1 MNNDIMIYGIPYKGS
16 KNKLAEK
23 ILAVLPKAG
32 TLYDLFSGGMA
43 ITHAAMQG
51 NKYKKIVAND
61 INGEMGE
68 LFENAINGKYENDE
82 VWISREDFKMFKDG
96 DPYVKFA
103 WSFGFNG
110 ENYLYSKEIEP
121 IKKAMHKVYYAK
133 SPIGRKTALRG
144 LNDELIRIEE
154 EKSRIRDYIFHLC
167 KDCEVECVRRKDG
180 TPDTVILKKKLR
192 KELEGK
198 ILMYMRNALQESG
211 KTQADVDRFLGNQ
224 MAGHYFG
231 KSQFIIPA
239 FEHYE
244 RMKKIIPGLVKD
256 WAELKES
263 LESLESLESALYH
276 LESFSN
282 AERIKNLQNI
292 SGKEKLIRF
301 VGSYKDVP
309 IEKDSVVYC
318 DPPYINTKGYGCE
331 FDHEGFYDWLETLQ
345 VPVFISEY
353 WMPEDRFVCIKEFDH
368 KQSFSGTGA
377 KKVTERLF
385 VPKAQYKEEL
395 KLF

>member
-1 MNNDIMIYGIPYKGS
+1 MNNNIMIYGIPYKGS

-23 ILAVLPKAG
+23 ILAILPKAG

-68 LFENAINGKYENDE
+68 LFENAMNGKYENDE
-82 VWISREDFKMFKDG
+82 VWISREDFRMFKDG

-121 IKKAMHKVYYAK
+121 IKKAMHKVCYAK

-144 LNDELIRIEE
+144 LGDELIRIEE
-154 EKSRIRDYIFHLC
+154 EKLRLRDYIFHLC
-167 KDCEVECVRRKDG
+167 KVCEVECVRRKDG
-180 TPDTVILKKKLR
+180 TPDTVKLKKKL
-192 KELEGK
+192 KQELEGE

-231 KSQFIIPA
+231 KSQFLIPTV
-239 FEHYE
+239 EHYE
-244 RMKKIIPGLVKD
+244 RMKNIIPGLVKD

-263 LESLESLESALYH
+263 LESLENALVH
-276 LESFSN
+276 FESFSN
-282 AERIKNLQNI
+282 TERIKNLQYI

-318 DPPYINTKGYGCE
+318 DPPYINTTGYGCE

-368 KQSFSGTGA
+368 TQSLSGTGA
-377 KKVTERLF
+377 KKVTERIF
-385 VPKAQYKEEL
+385 VPKGQHKEGL